1 MPREKTFVT
10 SVIPQVIKKVKNKL
24 EIYLQNALCI
34 ALIVDIWDTKQMVD
48 MLGTSVAATFKG
60 SFFKLKIQ

>member
-10 SVIPQVIKKVKNKL
+10 SVLPQVIKKLKNKL

-34 ALIVDIWDTKQMVD
+34 ALIVDMGYKTN
-48 MLGTSVAATFKG
+48 G
-60 SFFKLKIQ
+60 